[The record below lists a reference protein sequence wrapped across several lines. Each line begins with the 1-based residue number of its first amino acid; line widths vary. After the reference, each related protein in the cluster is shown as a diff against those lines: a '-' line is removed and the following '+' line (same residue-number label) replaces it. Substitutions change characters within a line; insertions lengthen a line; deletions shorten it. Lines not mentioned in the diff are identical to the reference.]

1 MKLDDYNQMSNIPTK
16 WFGHNYYYY
25 REIGS
30 TNHVAK
36 ELDEMYE
43 PEGTVIIAEQQT
55 EGEGRLGRKWLSQG
69 EGLWFSVI
77 LRPKR
82 DSADAPQI
90 TLLAAVAV
98 AEAIKNK
105 TNLTPGIKWPNDILI
120 NGRKV
125 CGILTELNANEDDY
139 SIILGIGINVNLS
152 LEDLGDQLQDTAT
165 SLSLELGSNMNR
177 MELLKEVLIQ
187 LEEWYLKWQKSGF
200 KPIRQAWKNH
210 NITIGEK
217 VMISS
222 LQEKFH
228 GEALDIDDTGALILR
243 DDEGEMKNFNFG
255 EVSLRNKE

>member
-36 ELDEMYE
+36 ELAEMYE

-55 EGEGRLGRKWLSQG
+55 NGEGRLGRKWVSQG

-98 AEAIKNK
+98 AEAIMNK
-105 TNLTPGIKWPNDILI
+105 TNLTSGIKWPNDILI

-125 CGILTELNANEDDY
+125 CGILTEFYAKEEDY
-139 SIILGIGINVNLS
+139 SVILGIGININIS
-152 LEDLGDQLQDTAT
+152 LADLGDELKETAT
-165 SLSLELGSNMNR
+165 SLSLELGSNINR
-177 MELLKEVLIQ
+177 LELLKEVLVQ
-187 LEEWYLKWQKSGF
+187 LEKWYIKWQERGF
-200 KPIRQAWKNH
+200 EPIRQAWKEY

-217 VMISS
+217 VTISS
-222 LQEKFH
+222 LQEKIH
-228 GEALDIDDTGALILR
+228 GEALDIGDTGALILR
-243 DDEGEMKNFNFG
+243 DEEGKIKSFDFG
-255 EVSLRNKE
+255 EVSLRSKE